1 ETLVAPAFFHLA
13 LVFPRERLS
22 WSRPV
27 VLIAL
32 YLAFG
37 VLAVVYE
44 LALAWP
50 SAYTQVH
57 LLASGA
63 QAVGGVAIIAAVAH
77 DLVTSPSV
85 LVRRRIAIVALGTFA
100 AFFLPA
106 LTMAASA
113 ARGGAVALNA
123 SAFTAFLFPL

>member
-1 ETLVAPAFFHLA
+1 PALLHLV

-22 WSRPV
+22 RSRPV
-27 VLIAL
+27 ILSGV

-37 VLAVVYE
+37 M
-44 LALAWP
+44 LALLYEVALASP
-50 SAYTQVH
+50 SAYTRVH

-63 QAVGGVAIIAAVAH
+63 QAVGGVAIIAAVAY

-85 LVRRRIAIVALGTFA
+85 LVRRRIAVVALGTFG

-113 ARGGAVALNA
+113 
-123 SAFTAFLFPL
+123 